1 MSYNQS
7 THRTQPNHARKSRQA
22 DSQVSSGFVPG
33 TQVPTGQVPAG
44 QVPAGQQTI
53 SQLQA
58 GAGAK
63 IETRR
68 TARVLAHNS
77 NVQRKRTKQHVR
89 VLNEAKNMHVSADKL
104 SRLTGRARRDI
115 MQMAAYSREHTAAD
129 TMPKAPVPLYK
140 KLIVIVC
147 SIVSLCVVAAII
159 WIASIA
165 LEPDEPQE
173 RLTPEAETQ
182 QAQSDENIIYHGL
195 TYYIE
200 QGSDGVY
207 TLMSAPKKGSQD
219 ATPLC
224 KLSGTPVQMLLYN
237 GALVIPENKSDGT
250 WDIIAY
256 TMGLG
261 AEPTQVTDKDGA
273 ALVKQGS
280 ISRVK
285 LEGASLHVVDDAGKE
300 TTVML
305 G

>member
-7 THRTQPNHARKSRQA
+7 THRTQPSHARGGRQA
-22 DSQVSSGFVPG
+22 DSQVLSGFAQG
-33 TQVPTGQVPAG
+33 AQVPAG
-44 QVPAGQQTI
+44 QVSAGQQTI

-77 NVQRKRTKQHVR
+77 NVQRTRTKQHAR

-115 MQMAAYSREHTAAD
+115 MQMAAYSREHTATD
-129 TMPKAPVPLYK
+129 TLPKAPVPLYK

-147 SIVSLCVVAAII
+147 SLVSLCVVAAII

-219 ATPLC
+219 ATALC

-285 LEGASLHVVDDAGKE
+285 LEGASLHVTDDAGKE